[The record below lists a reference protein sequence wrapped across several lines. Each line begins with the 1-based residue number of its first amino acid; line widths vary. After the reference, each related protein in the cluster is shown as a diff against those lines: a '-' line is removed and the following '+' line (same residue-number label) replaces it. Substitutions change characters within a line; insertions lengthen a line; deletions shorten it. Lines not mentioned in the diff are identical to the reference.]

1 MNRSIQLGS
10 VVAMG
15 LALFLS
21 AGCSRTRD
29 NTAAD
34 RSGAP
39 ATDRSGAATERA
51 PSQADRNTG
60 MLSAQD
66 RDFAMK
72 AAQGGMTE
80 VEMGNLAQQR
90 GASEQMKEYGRKL
103 VQDHTRMNN
112 DLKDIA
118 GKENIT
124 LPTDISADQ
133 RRTIDRLSKL
143 SGTQFDREF
152 AKESVKDHRADID
165 EFRKE
170 ATSGDD
176 QSLKNFASS
185 NIPTLQDHLNMAESL
200 EKGGRTTSENR

>member
-1 MNRSIQLGS
+1 
-10 VVAMG
+10 
-15 LALFLS
+15 
-21 AGCSRTRD
+21 
-29 NTAAD
+29 
-34 RSGAP
+34 
-39 ATDRSGAATERA
+39 
-51 PSQADRNTG
+51 

>member
-1 MNRSIQLGS
+1 
-10 VVAMG
+10 
-15 LALFLS
+15 
-21 AGCSRTRD
+21 
-29 NTAAD
+29 
-34 RSGAP
+34 
-39 ATDRSGAATERA
+39 
-51 PSQADRNTG
+51 
-60 MLSAQD
+60 
-66 RDFAMK
+66 
-72 AAQGGMTE
+72 
-80 VEMGNLAQQR
+80 
-90 GASEQMKEYGRKL
+90 
-103 VQDHTRMNN
+103 MNN

-176 QSLKNFASS
+176 QALKNFASS